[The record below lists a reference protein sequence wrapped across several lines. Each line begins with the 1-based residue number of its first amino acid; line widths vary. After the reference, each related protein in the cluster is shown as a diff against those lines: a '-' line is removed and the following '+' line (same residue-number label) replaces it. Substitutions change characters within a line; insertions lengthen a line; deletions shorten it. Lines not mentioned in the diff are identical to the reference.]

1 MDLMLG
7 FGAFT
12 VSTAS
17 LNGSESD
24 GTNIATTGFP
34 GLTSGWISENV
45 TLATAATTAPDGAT
59 TAASI
64 VEDGTDNRHIVFYP
78 HTGAA
83 IGTFTASV
91 YLKAFGRRYA
101 VFQLA
106 DDGDN
111 SASLYVDLQD
121 GIITDTEVK
130 NTGAISSSSI
140 AAGANG
146 FFKAT
151 MSGTL
156 GAGETGDRY
165 LIIGLSNVSTYGAPL
180 QLDLPQYTGDGTSG
194 VYAWRPKLVND

>member
-1 MDLMLG
+1 MDLVLG

-12 VSTAS
+12 AS
-17 LNGSESD
+17 SAVLNGSESD
-24 GTNIATTGFP
+24 GTNIATSGFP
-34 GLTSGWISENV
+34 GLTTGWTSENV
-45 TLATAATTAPDGAT
+45 TLTAAATTAPDGAT

-64 VEDGTDNRHIVFYP
+64 VENSSDARHIVYYV

-101 VFQLA
+101 VLQLA

-130 NTGAISSSSI
+130 NTGSISSTSI
-140 AAGANG
+140 ATGANG
-146 FFKAT
+146 FFKVT
-151 MSGTL
+151 VQGSL
-156 GAGETGDRY
+156 GGGETGDRY

-194 VYAWRPKLVND
+194 VYAWRPKLVNN